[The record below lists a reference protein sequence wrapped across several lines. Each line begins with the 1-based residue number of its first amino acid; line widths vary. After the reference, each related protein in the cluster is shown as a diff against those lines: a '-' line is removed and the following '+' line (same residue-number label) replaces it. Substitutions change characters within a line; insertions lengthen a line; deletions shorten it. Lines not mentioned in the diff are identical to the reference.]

1 MDPSSEARNI
11 AKEQY
16 TSVRRSLADFE
27 ERVIASRWD
36 EDTLVR
42 TGFDR
47 FLGLLDRTAD
57 WLFPEGEQSESEQS
71 ESEQSESE
79 HTEGEQPE
87 DESGQPTSESH
98 DEPEPTPE
106 THEPEQPPETHEP
119 QPVAETHEEEPAPAA
134 AAAEQPTT
142 IAPTEPGEPS
152 STEEPLT
159 VTVGVVFVL
168 PADVEA
174 TSVAL
179 CGEFNGW
186 AEGDIYLSRDTEG
199 IWRTIVA
206 LEPGRSYR
214 YRFLLD
220 GERWENARDADD
232 YLPNPFGTMDSVVI
246 VR

>member
-36 EDTLVR
+36 EDALVR

-57 WLFPEGEQSESEQS
+57 WLFPEGEQSEGEQP
-71 ESEQSESE
+71 
-79 HTEGEQPE
+79 EGGQPE
-87 DESGQPTSESH
+87 DESDQPKSESH
-98 DEPEPTPE
+98 DEPG
-106 THEPEQPPETHEP
+106 QPPES
-119 QPVAETHEEEPAPAA
+119 HEEEPEPTADE
-134 AAAEQPTT
+134 AEPTADEAEEPDT
-142 IAPTEPGEPS
+142 IAQAEPGEPGT
-152 STEEPLT
+152 TEEALA
-159 VTVGVVFVL
+159 VTIGVVFVL

-232 YLPNPFGTMDSVVI
+232 YVPNPFGTVDSVVI